1 MTIPCR
7 RWSGVNAEKPF
18 SGVFARARLK
28 LYNRFVKI
36 IEGVFM
42 KKATLLCVCFCLAV
56 FGNFAIA
63 SAQNAVKE
71 PVEAAQNAGQMPVD
85 KLSVEH
91 VESPTITGS
100 AGKTEASDPVPETT
114 WETIVYG
121 EDWQKE
127 REKIG
132 LCIPEF
138 ASGLAIPATE
148 ADKNNKNTLPV
159 EVAQNITLA
168 IENYYL
174 LLDKISLG
182 AAGRPFEI
190 TAARI
195 TEGYILLWI
204 DEPGIMDGGRA
215 LVYSIEKGK
224 IVADFSDGGIRG

>member
-1 MTIPCR
+1 
-7 RWSGVNAEKPF
+7 
-18 SGVFARARLK
+18 
-28 LYNRFVKI
+28 
-36 IEGVFM
+36 M
-42 KKATLLCVCFCLAV
+42 KKATLLCVCFYFAI
-56 FGNFAIA
+56 FGNFAMA
-63 SAQNAVKE
+63 NAQSVVKE
-71 PVEAAQNAGQMPVD
+71 PLEAVQVVD
-85 KLSVEH
+85 QAPIEQLSVER
-91 VESPTITGS
+91 VSSTSGADAVTAVGS
-100 AGKTEASDPVPETT
+100 ETAVSEPETT

-121 EDWQKE
+121 DDWQKE

-138 ASGLAIPATE
+138 ASGLAIPATQ

>member
-1 MTIPCR
+1 MKKIVFPICL
-7 RWSGVNAEKPF
+7 GFAVLGNF
-18 SGVFARARLK
+18 SGI
-28 LYNRFVKI
+28 Y
-36 IEGVFM
+36 
-42 KKATLLCVCFCLAV
+42 
-56 FGNFAIA
+56 
-63 SAQNAVKE
+63 AQEPVKE
-71 PVEAAQNAGQMPVD
+71 PVETAVKADQPLAG
-85 KLSVEH
+85 KLSVERAA
-91 VESPTITGS
+91 SPSGAGAAAVTGTENS
-100 AGKTEASDPVPETT
+100 APAPETT

-138 ASGLAIPATE
+138 ASGLAIPATQ

-182 AAGRPFEI
+182 AGGRPFEI

-195 TEGYILLWI
+195 TEGYILLWV

-215 LVYSIEKGK
+215 LVYSIEKGR
-224 IVADFSDGGIRG
+224 IVADFFDGGIRG

>member
-1 MTIPCR
+1 
-7 RWSGVNAEKPF
+7 
-18 SGVFARARLK
+18 
-28 LYNRFVKI
+28 
-36 IEGVFM
+36 M
-42 KKATLLCVCFCLAV
+42 KKALLCICFS
-56 FGNFAIA
+56 FAA
-63 SAQNAVKE
+63 LGSFAMVNAQSTVKE
-71 PVEAAQNAGQMPVD
+71 PVEAVVKADQSQTGQ
-85 KLSVEH
+85 LSVERAA
-91 VESPTITGS
+91 SPAGVDSAAAIGS
-100 AGKTEASDPVPETT
+100 ENPAPAPETT
-114 WETIVYG
+114 WESVVYG
-121 EDWQKE
+121 EDWQAE

-138 ASGLAIPATE
+138 ASGVAIPATQ

-168 IENYYL
+168 IANYYL

-215 LVYSIEKGK
+215 LVYSINKGK

>member
-1 MTIPCR
+1 MKKVSLLCACF
-7 RWSGVNAEKPF
+7 GFALFGNLAMVNAQ
-18 SGVFARARLK
+18 G
-28 LYNRFVKI
+28 
-36 IEGVFM
+36 
-42 KKATLLCVCFCLAV
+42 
-56 FGNFAIA
+56 
-63 SAQNAVKE
+63 AVKE
-71 PVEAAQNAGQMPVD
+71 PIEAVQISGQAP
-85 KLSVEH
+85 VEH
-91 VESPTITGS
+91 LSIERVSSPTGADAAIAVGS
-100 AGKTEASDPVPETT
+100 ETAVSEPETT

-148 ADKNNKNTLPV
+148 ADKNNKNSLPV

-182 AAGRPFEI
+182 AGGRPFEI

>member
-1 MTIPCR
+1 
-7 RWSGVNAEKPF
+7 
-18 SGVFARARLK
+18 
-28 LYNRFVKI
+28 
-36 IEGVFM
+36 M
-42 KKATLLCVCFCLAV
+42 KKVTLLCVCFCFAI
-56 FGNFAIA
+56 FGNFAMVN
-63 SAQNAVKE
+63 AQNMVKE
-71 PVEAAQNAGQMPVD
+71 PLEAVRNADQAPIEQ
-85 KLSVEH
+85 LSVER
-91 VESPTITGS
+91 VSSTYGVADTSVSSETAVS
-100 AGKTEASDPVPETT
+100 EPETT

-138 ASGLAIPATE
+138 ASGIAIPATQ

-182 AAGRPFEI
+182 AGGRPFEI

>member
-1 MTIPCR
+1 
-7 RWSGVNAEKPF
+7 
-18 SGVFARARLK
+18 
-28 LYNRFVKI
+28 
-36 IEGVFM
+36 M
-42 KKATLLCVCFCLAV
+42 KKATSLCVCFCFAI
-56 FGNFAIA
+56 FGNFAMVN
-63 SAQNAVKE
+63 AQNLVKE
-71 PVEAAQNAGQMPVD
+71 TLEAVQIVGQPPIEQ
-85 KLSVEH
+85 LSVER
-91 VESPTITGS
+91 VESTSGADAATAVGS
-100 AGKTEASDPVPETT
+100 ETAVSESETT
-114 WETIVYG
+114 WEAIVYG

-138 ASGLAIPATE
+138 ASGLAIPATQ

-224 IVADFSDGGIRG
+224 IVADFFDGGIRG

>member
-1 MTIPCR
+1 LP
-7 RWSGVNAEKPF
+7 VLP
-18 SGVFARARLK
+18 VFARARLK
-28 LYNRFVKI
+28 RYNQFVKI
-36 IEGVFM
+36 VEGVFM
-42 KKATLLCVCFCLAV
+42 KKVTLLCAGLGFVL
-56 FGNFAIA
+56 FGNFAGVN
-63 SAQNAVKE
+63 AQSAVKE
-71 PVEAAQNAGQMPVD
+71 PVEAAQNADQAHVGQ
-85 KLSVEH
+85 LSVER
-91 VESPTITGS
+91 VTPTSGADSDVMAGS
-100 AGKTEASDPVPETT
+100 ETSVSEPEAT
-114 WETIVYG
+114 WEAIVYG
-121 EDWQKE
+121 EDWQAE

-138 ASGLAIPATE
+138 ASGIAIQATQ

-195 TEGYILLWI
+195 TEGYILLWV

-224 IVADFSDGGIRG
+224 IVADFFDGGIRG

>member
-1 MTIPCR
+1 
-7 RWSGVNAEKPF
+7 
-18 SGVFARARLK
+18 
-28 LYNRFVKI
+28 
-36 IEGVFM
+36 M
-42 KKATLLCVCFCLAV
+42 KKVTLLCVCFGFAI
-56 FGNFAIA
+56 FGNFAMLN
-63 SAQNAVKE
+63 AQSTVKE
-71 PVEAAQNAGQMPVD
+71 PVEAVVKADQSQTDQLSIERAAPSADVDSAVTAGSETPA
-85 KLSVEH
+85 
-91 VESPTITGS
+91 P
-100 AGKTEASDPVPETT
+100 APEAT
-114 WETIVYG
+114 WEDIVYG
-121 EDWQKE
+121 EDWQTE

-138 ASGLAIPATE
+138 ASGIAIQATQ

-195 TEGYILLWI
+195 TEGYILLWV

-224 IVADFSDGGIRG
+224 IVADFFDGGIRG